1 GEGIGS
7 LAVAS
12 HRAAAYNPG
21 QIRLLEHLALQIAT
35 PIENSQLYARA
46 EQRARIDELTE
57 LFNRRHFEER
67 LKEEIARH
75 SRYSN
80 AFSLLMLD
88 LDNLKTYNDIYGH
101 PAGDEILK
109 QIGAII
115 RSSIRNADQAFRYGG
130 DEFTVI
136 LPQTISE
143 DAYVVAERVREQ
155 IASEMKAKEVAI
167 TCSIG
172 LASYPSDGV
181 MSGELVTATDT
192 ALYYAKRTGGNR
204 TYLSAKVLSEPLTE
218 AGANAREG
226 GLSAVYALVSAV
238 DAKDHYTYGHS
249 RKVNTYAVALAE
261 AIGLS
266 PDEVSRVSTTAL
278 LHDIGKI
285 GIPDKILSKK
295 GKLTTEE
302 WEAIKSHPKLG
313 ANIIGNVPSLV
324 SCLPGILYHHERW
337 DGTGYPE
344 GLKGET
350 IPLDARILAIADAF
364 AAMTSARP
372 YRDALCD
379 EKVIKQLRQGAGKQF
394 DPQLVEVFISLVE
407 AGFPEKVKAGQDQ
420 SSEQPSP

>member
-1 GEGIGS
+1 
-7 LAVAS
+7 
-12 HRAAAYNPG
+12 
-21 QIRLLEHLALQIAT
+21 
-35 PIENSQLYARA
+35 
-46 EQRARIDELTE
+46 
-57 LFNRRHFEER
+57 
-67 LKEEIARH
+67 
-75 SRYSN
+75 
-80 AFSLLMLD
+80 
-88 LDNLKTYNDIYGH
+88 
-101 PAGDEILK
+101 
-109 QIGAII
+109 
-115 RSSIRNADQAFRYGG
+115 
-130 DEFTVI
+130 

-181 MSGELVTATDT
+181 MFGELITATDT

-218 AGANAREG
+218 AGTNARGG

-266 PDEVSRVSTTAL
+266 PDEVSRVSTAAL

-302 WEAIKSHPKLG
+302 WEAIKSHPKFG

-324 SCLPGILYHHERW
+324 SCLPAILYHHERW

-372 YRDALCD
+372 YRDAFCD
-379 EKVIKQLRQGAGKQF
+379 DKVIKRLRQGAGKQF

-407 AGFPEKVKAGQDQ
+407 AGFPEKVKARQES